1 MFVAERIFRL
11 TMALSLQLV
20 VDGSCGGLHL
30 LLLVSR
36 ESVQLI

>member
-1 MFVAERIFRL
+1 MFIAERVFWL
-11 TMALSLQLV
+11 TISLSLQLV

-36 ESVQLI
+36 KSVLLI